1 MMSDIVVLYY
11 HAGKLVKFT
20 DLYIKFLELTT
31 HIFGVHLADY
41 VEFQNKVFT
50 VRSINKRAE
59 WANSIRKHLKSIIE
73 VLQITHLKTPFM
85 WKCLGCSIVKIILH
99 RNFVRRQISPYK

>member
-1 MMSDIVVLYY
+1 MQRLKSQKILND
-11 HAGKLVKFT
+11 
-20 DLYIKFLELTT
+20 ELCERRLQGQVNSYLTK
-31 HIFGVHLADY
+31 
-41 VEFQNKVFT
+41 QRKNKV
-50 VRSINKRAE
+50 KLK
-59 WANSIRKHLKSIIE
+59 KHLKSIIE